1 MSSATGQS
9 TSARMPGNGS
19 RAKKLFLGGVGLAAL
34 YFLALGGNYT
44 FLDLWHLKDQRRTE
58 AAAVDSLRAEV
69 RALQARV
76 DSLQN
81 DSAFLERLAR
91 ERYGLI
97 RNGERLYRFVGP
109 MPDSIREDSTAP

>member
-1 MSSATGQS
+1 
-9 TSARMPGNGS
+9 MPGKGKNG
-19 RAKKLFLGGVGLAAL
+19 RTRKILLVGVGLAAL

-44 FLDLWHLKDQRRTE
+44 FLDLWRLRDQRKAE
-58 AAAVDSLRAEV
+58 AAALDSLRAEV
-69 RALQARV
+69 RALQAEA
-76 DSLQN
+76 DSLKG

-109 MPDSIREDSTAP
+109 MPDSLRPDSTAREPQDNP

>member
-1 MSSATGQS
+1 
-9 TSARMPGNGS
+9 MPGKGS

-44 FLDLWHLKDQRRTE
+44 FLDLWRLRDQRKQET
-58 AAAVDSLRAEV
+58 AQLDSLRAEV
-69 RALQARV
+69 RTLQARA

-109 MPDSIREDSTAP
+109 IPDSLRNDSTPPESDPQH

>member
-1 MSSATGQS
+1 
-9 TSARMPGNGS
+9 MPGKGN

-44 FLDLWHLKDQRRTE
+44 FLDLWHLRDQRTQE
-58 AAAVDSLRAEV
+58 AADLDSLRAEV
-69 RALQARV
+69 KALEAQV
-76 DSLQN
+76 DSLKG

-97 RNGERLYRFVGP
+97 KNGERLYRFVGP
-109 MPDSIREDSTAP
+109 MPDSLRTDSPPPGSGPER